1 MTTTPIDTSG
11 ITVPTSKPTKPFAVP
26 YVRPEKPGATGIVVP
41 AFKLTPIA
49 PKPAPVSAATCSGEW
64 PAALDTLETIKAD
77 IDAQGPDAKKDV
89 QAHILIAACIARG
102 IDAGFAI
109 RAVGIELGFNG
120 YHIGKL
126 LNLKPKTRPSPWQ
139 KGPDGR
145 YRLI

>member
-1 MTTTPIDTSG
+1 MTTNTIDTAS

-26 YVRPEKPGATGIVVP
+26 YVIEKKVRFGPIEVP

-49 PKPAPVSAATCSGEW
+49 PKPAPMSAATCSGEW
-64 PAALDTLETIKAD
+64 PAALDTLAAIKAD

-89 QAHILIAACIARG
+89 QAHILIAACITRG

-126 LNLKPKTRPSPWQ
+126 LSLKPKTRPSPWQ